1 MSDLDAILE
10 KLVDGNEDEAKTMFH
25 NMVVN
30 TSKAEYNKLQT
41 QPETPLTPEVA
52 PTQ

>member
-30 TSKAEYNKLQT
+30 TSTTNYKHNQKLH
-41 QPETPLTPEVA
+41 LHLK
-52 PTQ
+52 